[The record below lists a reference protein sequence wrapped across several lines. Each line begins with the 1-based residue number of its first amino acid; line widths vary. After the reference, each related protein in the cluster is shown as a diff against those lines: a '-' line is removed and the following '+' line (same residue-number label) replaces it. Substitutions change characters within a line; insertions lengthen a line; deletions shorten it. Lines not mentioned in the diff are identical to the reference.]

1 MKQKRV
7 LITGGTGYLGSWII
21 QIFAENGW
29 EICTTVRKNTAPE
42 NLTVLEEI
50 TQSTGVNID
59 IKYADLL
66 TPNSFDDAVKNMDV
80 VVHSASP
87 FVAFGTKNPQKELID
102 PAVIGTQNVLQSVA
116 KAGVKKVVLTSSIA
130 AMYGDGRE
138 AEGKIIDESFWNKAS
153 SVTYRPYE
161 YSKTMAENKAWELA
175 KAHSIDLVTINPGF
189 ILGPALTSR
198 QDSSSIEIMNDFV
211 NGKYKTGIPDTSIG
225 IVDVRDVAK
234 AHFLATENSNIEGRI
249 IICAKAIKFIEMA
262 NAIRK
267 KVGDSEPVPKSLVP
281 KYLFWLLSPL
291 FGIERAYVLGNVGFH
306 FDISNEKSK
315 KDLQIEYRDWE
326 ETVAE
331 HYQQLKAQ

>member
-1 MKQKRV
+1 MNQKRV
-7 LITGGTGYLGSWII
+7 LVTGGTGYLGSWII
-21 QIFAENGW
+21 KIFAEHGW
-29 EICTTVRKNTAPE
+29 LVTTTVRRNTAPE
-42 NLTVLEEI
+42 NLSVLDEI
-50 TQSTGVNID
+50 TESTGVNID

-66 TPNSFDDAVKNMDV
+66 TPNSFDDAVKNIDV

-102 PAVIGTQNVLQSVA
+102 PAVIGTENVLQSA
-116 KAGVKKVVLTSSIA
+116 ANAGVKKVVLTSSIA

-138 AEGKIIDESFWNKAS
+138 VDGKIIDESFWNRTS
-153 SVTYRPYE
+153 STTYRPYE
-161 YSKTMAENKAWELA
+161 YSKTMAEKKAWECA
-175 KAHSIDLVTINPGF
+175 KIHSFELVTINPGF

-211 NGKYKTGIPDTSIG
+211 KGKYKSGIPDTSIG
-225 IVDVRDVAK
+225 IVDVRDVAL
-234 AHFLATENSNIEGRI
+234 AHYYAAEKTNIKGRT
-249 IICAKAIKFIEMA
+249 IICAKAIKFIDMA

-267 KVGDSEPVPKSLVP
+267 KVGGSEPVPKTLVP

-315 KDLQIEYRDWE
+315 KDLQIQYRDWE

-331 HYQQLKAQ
+331 HYQQLKVQ